1 MKIVD
6 IQIHRMKRYLKDRHV
21 DIELTES
28 TKEHL
33 AEVGYDQV
41 YGARPLKRAIQ
52 QEILNPLATK
62 LLEGSFKSGEV
73 IEVDMDGDKL
83 MFNKKKSTKEK
94 VSASN

>member
-1 MKIVD
+1 
-6 IQIHRMKRYLKDRHV
+6 MKRYLKDRHV
-21 DIELTES
+21 DIELTER
-28 TKEHL
+28 TREHL

-62 LLEGSFKSGEV
+62 LLEGSFKNGEV
-73 IEVDMDGDKL
+73 IEVDMDGDRL
-83 MFNKKKSTKEK
+83 LFNKKKPKKKEK